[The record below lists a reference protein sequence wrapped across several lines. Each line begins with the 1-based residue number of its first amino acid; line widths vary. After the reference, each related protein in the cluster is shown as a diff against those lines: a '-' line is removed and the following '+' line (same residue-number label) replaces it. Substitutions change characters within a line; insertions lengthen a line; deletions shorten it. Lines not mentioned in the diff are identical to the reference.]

1 MSLWTSGDGKVHS
14 VHSGQVTYAITA
26 GGGAVV
32 PLARLDE
39 GVRDPLSFLVRFIRP
54 ATART
59 REGAGRLEC

>member
-39 GVRDPLSFLVRFIRP
+39 GIWDPLPFLVRFVCP

-59 REGAGRLEC
+59 CEGAGRLEC